1 VNLHR
6 NRNQT
11 PTSAQIGGSDLG
23 EAPSKL
29 ISSLSPS
36 PSISSAT
43 TLLKSIPG
51 GITCQEEDLMIKN
64 GKSGKII
71 LVVFTTYATSN
82 TSLPEFCQKWYSA
95 VTPENILTLSIEH
108 LPPS

>member
-51 GITCQEEDLMIKN
+51 GITCQEADLIIKN
-64 GKSGKII
+64 DKSGKII
-71 LVVFTTYATSN
+71 LSSVYNICHLKYQLARI
-82 TSLPEFCQKWYSA
+82 LPEMVQCSY
-95 VTPENILTLSIEH
+95 T
-108 LPPS
+108 